1 MEAYWL
7 VWDPV
12 LALFGPYEDSLRVYR
27 RIAELGRELLRPDG
41 KLYFEINQAYGQDM
55 IRMIEMNQYRDV
67 RVIKDIFGKDRIL
80 TANR

>member
-1 MEAYWL
+1 
-7 VWDPV
+7 
-12 LALFGPYEDSLRVYR
+12 
-27 RIAELGRELLRPDG
+27 
-41 KLYFEINQAYGQDM
+41 M

>member
-1 MEAYWL
+1 M
-7 VWDPV
+7 
-12 LALFGPYEDSLRVYR
+12 R
-27 RIAELGRELLRPDG
+27 ELGRELLRPGG